1 MSEVKDAYYLRPEI
15 SNSDL
20 SWLKRYWEPQQYVVD
35 LEKAFKDGT
44 LIDMMI
50 TEPNRV
56 NYFKRTAGDYS
67 YTPEEF
73 ANAEEMKKAFYRDAF
88 CSSFVK
94 QCLLQKSTVVPKFEI
109 TLPTGFTFN
118 LEARC
123 RWDFYGRNTDIGGD
137 LKSTACTT
145 QKQFEEAVRHFDYDR
160 SRSWYMDLSGRNN
173 DIIIGISKVNHKI
186 FKVPI
191 RRGDSIYKD
200 GLKKYQELAFR
211 FWCLFGER
219 KS

>member
-20 SWLKRYWEPQQYVVD
+20 SWLKRYWEPQQYVID

-56 NYFKRTAGDYS
+56 NYFNRTAGDYS
-67 YTPEEF
+67 YTLEDF
-73 ANAEEMKKAFYRDAF
+73 ANAEEMKRAFYKDPFCAAF
-88 CSSFVK
+88 IK
-94 QCLLQKSTVVPKFEI
+94 QCITQKSIVVPRFEI
-109 TLPTGFTFN
+109 TLSTGFSFN
-118 LEARC
+118 IDARC
-123 RWDFYGRNTDIGGD
+123 RWDFYGRTTDIGGD

-160 SRSWYMDLSGRNN
+160 SRSFYMDLSNRNN

-191 RRGDSIYKD
+191 RRGDAIYKA
-200 GLKKYQELAFR
+200 GVKKYQELAFR